1 MRQRRPLDPAQAR
14 ARGFYPPAPPRPR
27 PAAPERPAG
36 PESPYAERL
45 HKLLAHAG
53 VASRRACE
61 LLIRE
66 GRVKVDGQVVREM
79 GVRVDPRRQEIRFD
93 DTPVRFEKRVAFALH
108 KPKDVLC
115 TNADELG
122 RMRVIDLMQIVSLRI
137 YPVGRLDKDS
147 EGLIIVTND
156 GQLALRLTHPRYG
169 VEKVYEVWVEGL
181 VTDEALRK
189 LRKGVWLAEGRTRLE
204 EVRIVARHREETHLR
219 VIVAEGRNREIRRV
233 LAKVGHPVK
242 RLIRTAVGPVTL
254 EDLEPGRYRPLTE
267 AEWAALLRPKAAGP
281 A

>member
-1 MRQRRPLDPAQAR
+1 MKPRNPLPPAEAR
-14 ARGFYPPAPPRPR
+14 ARGQYPLAPSRPR
-27 PAAPERPAG
+27 PELPPEG
-36 PESPYAERL
+36 SGTESPYAERL
-45 HKLLAHAG
+45 HKLLAHAAI
-53 VASRRACE
+53 ASRRACE
-61 LLIRE
+61 ALIRE
-66 GRVKVDGQVVREM
+66 GRVKVDGRVVREM

-122 RMRVIDLMQIVSLRI
+122 RMRVIDLMKIVSLRI

-169 VEKVYEVWVEGL
+169 VEKVYEVWVSGL
-181 VTDEALRK
+181 VTDEALKR

-219 VIVAEGRNREIRRV
+219 VAVAEGRNREIRRV
-233 LAKVGHPVK
+233 MAKVGHQVK
-242 RLIRTAVGPVTL
+242 RLLRTTVGPVTL
-254 EDLEPGRYRPLTE
+254 GSLEPGRYRPLTE
-267 AEWAALLRPKAAGP
+267 EEWAALLRPKIEGP